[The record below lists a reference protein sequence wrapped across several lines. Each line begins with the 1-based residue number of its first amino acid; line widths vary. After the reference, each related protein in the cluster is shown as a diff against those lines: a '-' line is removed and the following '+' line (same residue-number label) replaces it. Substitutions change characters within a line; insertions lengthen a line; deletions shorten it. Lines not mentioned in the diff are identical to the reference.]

1 MIDDLLQRTDRVS
14 MANSLEIRNPYLDH
28 ELIEFLDSYPLSF
41 KVKHN
46 KGVTNTKIALREYA
60 RKRIPKEIIRQP
72 KKGFS
77 VPTSDWL
84 NYQNGEVVKEL
95 LLSPESRLSKLISTR
110 FVETLLTDFRFNS
123 IHHSR
128 IWNLVFLETWLR
140 VYEHE

>member
-1 MIDDLLQRTDRVS
+1 

-28 ELIEFLDSYPLSF
+28 ELIEFLDSYPFSF

-46 KGVTNTKIALREYA
+46 KKVTNTKIVLREYA

-95 LLSPESRLSKLISTR
+95 LLSPDSRISTLISTR
-110 FVETLLTDFRFNS
+110 FVETLLTDFRFNT

-140 VYEHE
+140 IYEHE